1 MNGQALALRRRRPS
15 LRPHERRMP
24 PEHALRR
31 LGAAIEA
38 TRRPTPSPAELRAL
52 RAVCAAA
59 WAHFRGEAWTVAHLV
74 DVGAVEPDESRSLGR
89 LLARCAG
96 HRAEGFELAPAGE
109 CREGLRWRLRVSR

>member
-1 MNGQALALRRRRPS
+1 MIAASLARRSRRHC
-15 LRPHERRMP
+15 LRPHQRRMP
-24 PEHALRR
+24 ADHALRR

-59 WAHFRGEAWTVAHLV
+59 WRHFRGEAWTVAHLV
-74 DVGAVEPDESRSLGR
+74 DVGGVAPDESRSVGR

-96 HRAEGFELAPAGE
+96 HRVEGFELVPAGE
-109 CREGLRWRLRVSR
+109 GREGLRWRLRVSR